1 MSVKPSRILYGL
13 DDYSREREKV
23 GRIISTRYS
32 DYVPVVPEASKVNV
46 NPTGSTAVP
55 VVPVVP
61 EAPKVENTNDVA
73 PSSPTTH
80 TSMLGGNW
88 DQRNETPS
96 GAVNPE
102 SVSGGSDLNVLT
114 QAGIDLTRPLSQID
128 IARDKMEKAR
138 QKVYDVLNRKF
149 VYNAKASPLYSILQ
163 QQYEKQAQK
172 AAGEAYAR
180 AVANTGGYGS
190 SYATLAAAEA
200 RRQTMEGFNDQQ
212 LALYQAAKDEF
223 MTERESAVDWYNQM
237 RQMYSDVE
245 DETLSAA
252 YDAAYTLWDGTNE
265 DTVRQALLGEG
276 VSADQVDTILKTL
289 RTNHLGKLETD
300 SKIEEIEQSNAYK
313 SALGIAR
320 DIWKSPEDEAAVREA
335 LAGTDATTVDAII
348 STLKSEYLGNMQTDA
363 DIENETYNQQLT
375 NATLKAYELYS
386 SGKSADEI
394 RAELTGIYP
403 AAVVESVLSEM
414 SAFELENKKTQAA
427 LKEFEEQTL
436 SDDKVTEA
444 TSYLLTN
451 FQGFAEGTMRRLL
464 ESTNQYTKEQ
474 IDEAIENARGVH
486 KATLEDSKASVSDI
500 STAISYKNELDAAR
514 RNGLLTVQEY
524 DEAISQNSAY
534 IMDEVNKHINN
545 LSKVDY
551 QSLGISK
558 ETWDSLDDS
567 DKKLA
572 LFDVLGELAAENVIT
587 GNDYYKLLWKD
598 TKGLLEST
606 EYKNSNHQVRDLLDR
621 GVILQDLYNSGY
633 MSSDD
638 YVSLMTEFVVPEI
651 EKTSV
656 IQAYAG
662 QLVFN
667 LNTGVG
673 EISDEQA
680 KVVGDILKFSGQ
692 KHLDRNSR
700 AWANGARGSR

>member
-1 MSVKPSRILYGL
+1 MSVKPSKILYGL

-32 DYVPVVPEASKVNV
+32 DYVPVVPEATKVNV

-55 VVPVVP
+55 VVPVAP

-88 DQRNETPS
+88 DQGNETPS

-102 SVSGGSDLNVLT
+102 SVSGGSGQNVLK

-128 IARDKMEKAR
+128 IARDNMEKAR

-237 RQMYSDVE
+237 RQMHSDVE
-245 DETLSAA
+245 DETLSAV

-276 VSADQVDTILKTL
+276 VSADQVDTILNTL

-414 SAFELENKKTQAA
+414 SAFELENKETQAA
-427 LKEFEEQTL
+427 LKEFEEQAL
-436 SDDKVTEA
+436 IDDKVTEA

-464 ESTNQYTKEQ
+464 ESTNQYTTVQ

-500 STAISYKNELDAAR
+500 STAISYKSELDAAR

-534 IMDEVNKHINN
+534 IMDAVSKHINN
-545 LSKVDY
+545 PSKVDY

-621 GVILQDLYNSGY
+621 SVMLQDLYNSGY

-638 YVSLMTEFVVPEI
+638 YVRLMTEFVVPEI
-651 EKTSV
+651 AKTKAIRRNVNDRIIFDYTYDAFTDDQTQPVEDIMKFIRQAYDPEDFKLKTSRKW
-656 IQAYAG
+656 G
-662 QLVFN
+662 R
-667 LNTGVG
+667 
-673 EISDEQA
+673 
-680 KVVGDILKFSGQ
+680 K
-692 KHLDRNSR
+692 
-700 AWANGARGSR
+700 